1 MPIKPEFFSVL
12 SVGKQAL
19 NPQKTANQ
27 LDFQK
32 VALETLRIEEHAL
45 QILATQI
52 DERFSQACEIILQCK
67 GRLVITGMGKSGH
80 IGRKMAATFA
90 STGTPSFFMHP
101 GEAGHGDLG
110 MLVPGDVLIAISNS
124 GKSDEIMML
133 MPLIKRLE
141 IPLITISGDD
151 TGPMPQN
158 ADVALTLGNLQE
170 ACPLGLAPT
179 SSTTATLVLG
189 DALAVALLDARGFT
203 ADDFALSHPAGALGK
218 RLLLHVKHLMHTGA
232 ELPKVSPDTPMNQ
245 VLYEISNKR
254 LGLTTIVDQNDVLLG
269 IFTDGDLRRLIDK
282 QQGFDVNLPIQEVM
296 TKNPLTI
303 SQEARAVVALERMN
317 ERKIN
322 QFVVVDDANKVIGVI
337 SMHDLIQAGVN

>member
-1 MPIKPEFFSVL
+1 MRGTNK
-12 SVGKQAL
+12 GKTVL
-19 NPQKTANQ
+19 NPPNMPNQ
-27 LDFQK
+27 IDFQK
-32 VALETLRIEEHAL
+32 VALETLSIERNAL
-45 QILATQI
+45 DVLAAEI
-52 DERFSQACEIILQCK
+52 DERFTQACEIILQCK

-110 MLVPGDVLIAISNS
+110 MLVKGDVLIAISYS

-133 MPLIKRLE
+133 MPLIKHVGV
-141 IPLITISGDD
+141 PLITISGHDK
-151 TGPMPQN
+151 GPMPQN
-158 ADVALTLGNLQE
+158 ADVALTLGDIQE

-179 SSTTATLVLG
+179 SSTTATLALG

-203 ADDFALSHPAGALGK
+203 SDDFARSHPAGALGK
-218 RLLLHVKHLMHTGA
+218 RLLLHVKHLMHTGQD
-232 ELPKVSPDTPMNQ
+232 LPKVSPDTPMNK

-254 LGLTTIVDQNDVLLG
+254 LGLTTIVDAEDKLLG

-282 QQGFDVNLPIQEVM
+282 QQGFDVNLPVSEVM
-296 TKNPLTI
+296 IQNPSTI
-303 SQEARAVVALERMN
+303 SQEARAVEALEQMN
-317 ERKIN
+317 TKKIN
-322 QFVVVDDANKVIGVI
+322 QFVVVDDSNTLIGVI